1 MTSKTEQK
9 NKKVPIYIYFSD
21 EQIPKYFSK
30 LPFDDYISYSIY
42 RSEDKILL
50 NLKKITHLNILQK
63 NYKLLLIASALRNYC
78 KAGYYFIEYF
88 GCKETDLK
96 NFLLGWEL
104 ASYRFER
111 FKSKKKKKDKVIIT
125 HKHNT
130 EISYLKSSYFFI
142 RDLINMP
149 PNMLGPKEI
158 LEYSKKFLTKF
169 KIENLVSG
177 NKLKKNFPLIHAVGN
192 GSDIANRPLFCE
204 LILKKKKKKR
214 KIFLI
219 GKGVSFDT
227 GGLNIKTGSGM
238 SLMKKDMGGAA
249 NCIGLA
255 KLISDFNFDIDVRLL
270 LCLVENSI
278 SKKSMRPSDIIRS
291 RQGSFV
297 EIGDTDAEGR
307 LILADAITYACE
319 NKPDLIIDMATL
331 TGASRVAMGTEV
343 PSFFCNND
351 RIAMEL
357 IDSSKKTGDPLWQLP
372 LWENYSSQLKS
383 VHADFKN
390 IGNSMFGGAITAA
403 LFLEKFVEKNI
414 PWIHIDLMAW
424 TRANKF
430 HSYEGGEAMGI
441 RALLDFIK
449 KFKDMQN

>member
-9 NKKVPIYIYFSD
+9 NKKVPISIYFSD

-214 KIFLI
+214 
-219 GKGVSFDT
+219 
-227 GGLNIKTGSGM
+227 
-238 SLMKKDMGGAA
+238 
-249 NCIGLA
+249 
-255 KLISDFNFDIDVRLL
+255 
-270 LCLVENSI
+270 
-278 SKKSMRPSDIIRS
+278 
-291 RQGSFV
+291 
-297 EIGDTDAEGR
+297 
-307 LILADAITYACE
+307 
-319 NKPDLIIDMATL
+319 
-331 TGASRVAMGTEV
+331 
-343 PSFFCNND
+343 
-351 RIAMEL
+351 
-357 IDSSKKTGDPLWQLP
+357 
-372 LWENYSSQLKS
+372 
-383 VHADFKN
+383 
-390 IGNSMFGGAITAA
+390 
-403 LFLEKFVEKNI
+403 EKF
-414 PWIHIDLMAW
+414 
-424 TRANKF
+424 F
-430 HSYEGGEAMGI
+430 
-441 RALLDFIK
+441 
-449 KFKDMQN
+449 